1 MAKERIRQKLPGPLN
16 LEDIERYQS
25 QGWRAVS
32 VEWER
37 ELPGA
42 TERPSV
48 EAPPFGLRVSNDCA
62 TLEENPAE
70 NEILSTMM
78 ELIIQDGPYSF
89 IAEELNRRGFVTR
102 QGTKWTA
109 VSVFEMLPR
118 LIEAGPKIFS
128 QKDWHERRERSRT
141 AGPRLPI

>member
-1 MAKERIRQKLPGPLN
+1 MATERIRQKLSGPMN
-16 LEDIERYQS
+16 LEDVHRYES

-37 ELPGA
+37 ELAGA
-42 TERPSV
+42 APSSV
-48 EAPPFGLRVSNDCA
+48 EAPPFGLQVAKDCA
-62 TLEENPAE
+62 TLEENPTE

-89 IAEELNRRGFVTR
+89 IAEQLNRRGFVTR
-102 QGTKWTA
+102 QGAKWTA
-109 VSVFEMLPR
+109 VAVFEMLPR

-128 QKDWHERRERSRT
+128 QKDWHERRQRSRT
-141 AGPRLPI
+141 AGPTLPI